1 MRRSRRR
8 TARRETNTEL
18 NITAFMNLMVVLIPF
33 LLLTAVFS
41 QVSILELDLPGSA
54 SETEQSLEED
64 ETLQLEVIIQENAFV
79 LSERKG
85 GVVAEF
91 TYTDNAEEALAELN
105 STLQVIKARN
115 MELTAMTILAQ
126 PDTSYDLII
135 QAMDAVRLIP
145 PSENTDNLPGEL
157 FPDIS
162 LGSAPVTE
170 DAGA

>member
-8 TARRETNTEL
+8 SGRRETNTEL

-54 SETEQSLEED
+54 SESQEEVAD
-64 ETLQLEVIIQENAFV
+64 EIPQLEVIIEAEAFV
-79 LSERKG
+79 LSERKT
-85 GVVAEF
+85 GVLSEF
-91 TYTDNAEEALAELN
+91 PYTEEDASTALKDLN
-105 STLQVIKARN
+105 LALQEIKSRYSD
-115 MELTAMTILAQ
+115 LTAMTILAQ
-126 PDTSYDLII
+126 PNTSYDLII

-145 PSENTDNLPGEL
+145 PSPDTDDLPGEL

-162 LGSAPVTE
+162 LGSAPINDQT
-170 DAGA
+170 GA

>member
-54 SETEQSLEED
+54 SEPQEEVVD
-64 ETLQLEVIIQENAFV
+64 EMPQLEVIIEAEAFV
-79 LSERKG
+79 LAERKA
-85 GVVAEF
+85 GVLSEF
-91 TYTDNAEEALAELN
+91 PYTEEDVSTALSDLN
-105 STLQVIKARN
+105 LALQEVKARYS
-115 MELTAMTILAQ
+115 ELTAMTILAQ

-145 PSENTDNLPGEL
+145 PAPDTDDLPGEL

-162 LGSAPVTE
+162 LGSAPV
-170 DAGA
+170 DDAAGA

>member
-1 MRRSRRR
+1 MRRTRRR

-54 SETEQSLEED
+54 SEQQEEVAD

-79 LSERKG
+79 FSERKG
-85 GVVAEF
+85 GVVAQF
-91 TYTDNAEEALAELN
+91 PFAEDTVSAALNNLN
-105 STLQVIKARN
+105 TLLQEVKARN
-115 MELTAMTILAQ
+115 IELTTITILAQ
-126 PDTSYDLII
+126 PETSYELII

-145 PSENTDNLPGEL
+145 PTADSDDVPGEL

-162 LGSAPVTE
+162 LGSAPVAEETS
-170 DAGA
+170 

>member
-8 TARRETNTEL
+8 TSRRETNTEL

-54 SETEQSLEED
+54 SESQEEVVD
-64 ETLQLEVIIQENAFV
+64 EVPQLEVIIEADAFV
-79 LSERKG
+79 LAERKA
-85 GVVAEF
+85 GVLSEF
-91 TYTDNAEEALAELN
+91 PYTEEEAKTALNDLNLA
-105 STLQVIKARN
+105 LQEIKSRYN
-115 MELTAMTILAQ
+115 DLTTITILAQ

-135 QAMDAVRLIP
+135 QAMDSVRLIP
-145 PSENTDNLPGEL
+145 PTPDTDDLPGEL

-162 LGSAPVTE
+162 LGSAPISEQT
-170 DAGA
+170 GA

>member
-1 MRRSRRR
+1 MRRTRRR

-54 SETEQSLEED
+54 SEQQEELAE
-64 ETLQLEVIIQENAFV
+64 ETLQLEVIIQEDAFV
-79 LSERKG
+79 FSERKG
-85 GVVAEF
+85 GVVAQFPITED
-91 TYTDNAEEALAELN
+91 TVSAALNDLNAL
-105 STLQVIKARN
+105 LQEVKSRN
-115 MELTAMTILAQ
+115 IDLTAITILAQ

-145 PSENTDNLPGEL
+145 PTPDSDDLPGEL

-170 DAGA
+170 EAS